1 MIYQE
6 TYQAGGDPTKL
17 NIIGV
22 LYTHNLSTFLPP
34 PVPKRNGFPSHCHSF
49 YEMDYTIE
57 GISQFE
63 FENRVVDVAPGSLV
77 FIPPLTMHSIKND
90 SRNSNFI
97 LQFSSRL
104 LLNTLSSMEE
114 HCILIPSG
122 ILKDR
127 GSLRIVSGTAI
138 DKMIHELIENVP
150 TILLPVPEDEV
161 QLAGYPC
168 QQEIRLSAALLSLLS
183 VLLDSGLLRI
193 ESTELNTSSLAK
205 MQMLLSRLIS
215 HPEDKLSMEDAAAL
229 TNMSYSNFCR
239 SFKST
244 IGYSYVDFCNVV
256 RIHRAQ
262 ELLLHS
268 QMSVTEIS
276 ELLNFGSISY
286 FNRIFKKHTGCTP
299 LTYRSSRR

>member
-1 MIYQE
+1 MASISRFMQ
-6 TYQAGGDPTKL
+6 QRFVHL
-17 NIIGV
+17 V
-22 LYTHNLSTFLPP
+22 MLLRRF
-34 PVPKRNGFPSHCHSF
+34 GFVQRLRQLRHISVQTV
-49 YEMDYTIE
+49 D
-57 GISQFE
+57 SQF
-63 FENRVVDVAPGSLV
+63 RVQEA
-77 FIPPLTMHSIKND
+77 KAQ
-90 SRNSNFI
+90 RR
-97 LQFSSRL
+97 LQRL
-104 LLNTLSSMEE
+104 ESSSMEE
-114 HCILIPSG
+114 HCILVPSV
-122 ILKDR
+122 ILREK
-127 GSLRIVSGTAI
+127 GSFLINSGTAM
-138 DKMIHELIENVP
+138 DNMIQELIENVP
-150 TILLPVPEDEV
+150 TILLPVPESEV

-183 VLLDSGLLRI
+183 ALLDSGLLRI
-193 ESTELNTSSLAK
+193 ENTELNTSHLAK
-205 MQMLLSRLIS
+205 MQMLLSRLIR
-215 HPEDKLSMEDAAAL
+215 HPEDKLTMEAAAAL

>member
-1 MIYQE
+1 
-6 TYQAGGDPTKL
+6 
-17 NIIGV
+17 
-22 LYTHNLSTFLPP
+22 
-34 PVPKRNGFPSHCHSF
+34 
-49 YEMDYTIE
+49 
-57 GISQFE
+57 
-63 FENRVVDVAPGSLV
+63 
-77 FIPPLTMHSIKND
+77 MHSIKND

-122 ILKDR
+122 ILRDR

-138 DKMIHELIENVP
+138 DKMIHELIETSQP
-150 TILLPVPEDEV
+150 FLLPVPEDEV

-183 VLLDSGLLRI
+183 ALLDSGLLRI
-193 ESTELNTSSLAK
+193 EGAPSLIPPVLPK

-286 FNRIFKKHTGCTP
+286 FNRIFKKHTG
-299 LTYRSSRR
+299 

>member
-1 MIYQE
+1 
-6 TYQAGGDPTKL
+6 
-17 NIIGV
+17 
-22 LYTHNLSTFLPP
+22 
-34 PVPKRNGFPSHCHSF
+34 
-49 YEMDYTIE
+49 MDYTIE
-57 GISQFE
+57 GSSQFE
-63 FENRVVDVAPGSLV
+63 FENRVVDVIPGSLV

-90 SRNSNFI
+90 RRNSNFI
-97 LQFSSRL
+97 LQFSPRL
-104 LLNTLSSMEE
+104 LLDTLSSMEE
-114 HCILIPSG
+114 HCILVPSG
-122 ILKDR
+122 ILREK
-127 GSLRIVSGTAI
+127 GSLQIIPGTAP
-138 DKMIHELIENVP
+138 DKLIQELIENVP

-168 QQEIRLSAALLSLLS
+168 QQEFRLSAALLSLLS
-183 VLLDSGLLRI
+183 VLLDSGFLKI
-193 ESTELNTSSLAK
+193 ESTELNTSNLAK

-239 SFKST
+239 SFKGT

-299 LTYRSSRR
+299 LTYRSSHR

>member
-1 MIYQE
+1 
-6 TYQAGGDPTKL
+6 
-17 NIIGV
+17 
-22 LYTHNLSTFLPP
+22 
-34 PVPKRNGFPSHCHSF
+34 
-49 YEMDYTIE
+49 MDYTIE

-244 IGYSYVDFCNVV
+244 IGYSYVEFCNVV

>member
-1 MIYQE
+1 M
-6 TYQAGGDPTKL
+6 
-17 NIIGV
+17 
-22 LYTHNLSTFLPP
+22 
-34 PVPKRNGFPSHCHSF
+34 PKRNGFPSHCHSF
-49 YEMDYTIE
+49 YEVDYTIE
-57 GISQFE
+57 GMSQFE
-63 FENRVVDVAPGSLV
+63 FENRVVDVVPGSLV
-77 FIPPLTMHSIKND
+77 FISPLTMHSIKND

-97 LQFSSRL
+97 LQFSPRL

-114 HCILIPSG
+114 HCILVPSG
-122 ILKDR
+122 ILREK
-127 GSLRIVSGTAI
+127 GSFLINSGTAM
-138 DKMIHELIENVP
+138 DNMIQELIENVP
-150 TILLPVPEDEV
+150 TILLPVPESEV

-183 VLLDSGLLRI
+183 ALLDSGLLRI
-193 ESTELNTSSLAK
+193 ENTELNTSHLAK
-205 MQMLLSRLIS
+205 MQMLLSRLIR
-215 HPEDKLSMEDAAAL
+215 HPEDKLTMEAAAAL